1 MKKIIFNIIR
11 AIAFIFFSAIAPI
24 LIINYKF
31 KLFSATDK
39 KFTGWGLIVILI
51 VFLATNYILK
61 MLVDIINSPY
71 AKQLVS
77 GIRKVL
83 LPLLILILIVGSIDK
98 YSKEVMYVLR
108 GITISELIAI
118 LVNPFPYLARKSKDK
133 HLKDVIASAIK

>member
-11 AIAFIFFSAIAPI
+11 AIAFILFSAVVPI
-24 LIINYKF
+24 LIINQKF

-98 YSKEVMYVLR
+98 YSKEVMWVLR
-108 GITISELIAI
+108 GIIVSELLAI
-118 LVNPFPYLARKSKDK
+118 LVNPFPYLARNSKDK
-133 HLKDVIASAIK
+133 RFKELIRNANK